1 MELWQFFIIVI
12 ALAGNAYG
20 MYVIHKDL
28 VFLRAEKLLKLIE
41 KVGEWV

>member
-1 MELWQFFIIVI
+1 MATWQFIILII
-12 ALAGNAYG
+12 ALMGNGYG

>member
-1 MELWQFFIIVI
+1 MAIWQFVI
-12 ALAGNAYG
+12 LVAALGGNGYG

-28 VFLRAEKLLKLIE
+28 VALRAEKLLKLIE